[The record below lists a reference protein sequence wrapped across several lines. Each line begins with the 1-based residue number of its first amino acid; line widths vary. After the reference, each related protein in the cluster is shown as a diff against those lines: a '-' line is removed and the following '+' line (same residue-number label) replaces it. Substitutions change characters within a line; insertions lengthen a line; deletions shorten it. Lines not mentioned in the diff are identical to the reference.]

1 MTTIVFEGRIKSI
14 ARGILTKLGNSLWR
28 LIVGCFK
35 YVFGVLLFCSIF
47 MLIGWTMIGGF
58 AL

>member
-14 ARGILTKLGNSLWR
+14 ARKLGNSLWR
-28 LIVGCFK
+28 LIAGCFK